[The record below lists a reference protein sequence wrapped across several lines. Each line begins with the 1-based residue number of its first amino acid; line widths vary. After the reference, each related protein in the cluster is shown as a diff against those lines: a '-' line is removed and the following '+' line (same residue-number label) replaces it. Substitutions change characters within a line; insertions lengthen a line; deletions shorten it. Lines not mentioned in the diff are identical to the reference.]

1 MPLEEKYGPWTASV
15 RIKSADR
22 ELVDRID
29 VPSIAGKLLG
39 DPLVFRAS
47 TLPNSTT
54 TPVADFAFRRTERI
68 HVEWPVLTP
77 LDQRQAR
84 LLDSRGQPL
93 PVNASATELQSTGTT
108 VLAAD
113 LALTPLAA
121 GEYVVE
127 VVVNAG
133 ATSEQRLVAFRVVR

>member
-1 MPLEEKYGPWTASV
+1 
-15 RIKSADR
+15 
-22 ELVDRID
+22 
-29 VPSIAGKLLG
+29 VPSIEGKLLG

-93 PVNASATELQSTGTT
+93 PINASATELQSTGTT

-113 LALTPLAA
+113 LALTTLAA

-127 VVVNAG
+127 VAAAAG
-133 ATSEQRLVAFRVVR
+133 GVTEQRLVAFRVVR

>member
-1 MPLEEKYGPWTASV
+1 M
-15 RIKSADR
+15 
-22 ELVDRID
+22 
-29 VPSIAGKLLG
+29 
-39 DPLVFRAS
+39 
-47 TLPNSTT
+47 
-54 TPVADFAFRRTERI
+54 
-68 HVEWPVLTP
+68 LTP

-121 GEYVVE
+121 GEYVVQ
-127 VVVNAG
+127 VVAG
-133 ATSEQRLVAFRVVR
+133 AGAVSETRLVAFRVVR